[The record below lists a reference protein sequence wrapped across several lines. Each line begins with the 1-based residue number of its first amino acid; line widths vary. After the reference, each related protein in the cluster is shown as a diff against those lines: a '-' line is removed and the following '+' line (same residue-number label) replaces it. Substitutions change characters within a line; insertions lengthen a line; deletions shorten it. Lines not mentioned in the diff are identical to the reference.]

1 MEMGKSNSMNMLE
14 GMMKY
19 WKLPKDQIQKE
30 VEIIFNNI
38 DTDHNGYIEYEEF
51 IRAAVDQ
58 DYFLSNNY
66 LQFAFNYFDRDNSGE
81 LSIDEI
87 LKRFMQNSKNQR
99 DPKVEKEIKDNF
111 NQIDINHDGSISYQ
125 EFCKMMRNIIKK

>member
-1 MEMGKSNSMNMLE
+1 MGKSNSMNMLE

-30 VEIIFNNI
+30 VEILFNNI

>member
-1 MEMGKSNSMNMLE
+1 MGKSNSMNMLE

-125 EFCKMMRNIIKK
+125 EFCKMMKHH

>member
-1 MEMGKSNSMNMLE
+1 MGKSNSMNMFE

-38 DTDHNGYIEYEEF
+38 DIDHNGYIEYEEF

-87 LKRFMQNSKNQR
+87 LKLFMQNSKNQR

>member
-1 MEMGKSNSMNMLE
+1 MGKSNSMNMLE

-38 DTDHNGYIEYEEF
+38 DTDHNGYIEYEEL

>member
-1 MEMGKSNSMNMLE
+1 MGKSNSMNMLE

-51 IRAAVDQ
+51 IRAAVNQ

-125 EFCKMMRNIIKK
+125 EFCKMMRYIIKK

>member
-1 MEMGKSNSMNMLE
+1 MGKSNSMNMLE

-38 DTDHNGYIEYEEF
+38 DTDHNGYIEYEDF
-51 IRAAVDQ
+51 IRAAVGQ

>member
-1 MEMGKSNSMNMLE
+1 MGKSNSMNMLE

-30 VEIIFNNI
+30 VEIIFNSI

-66 LQFAFNYFDRDNSGE
+66 LQFAFYYFDRDNSGE

>member
-1 MEMGKSNSMNMLE
+1 MNMLE

-51 IRAAVDQ
+51 IWAAVDQ

>member
-1 MEMGKSNSMNMLE
+1 MGKSNSMNMLE

-87 LKRFMQNSKNQR
+87 LKRFMRNSKNQR

>member
-1 MEMGKSNSMNMLE
+1 MGKSNSMNMLE
-14 GMMKY
+14 GMIKY

>member
-1 MEMGKSNSMNMLE
+1 
-14 GMMKY
+14 MMKY
-19 WKLPKDQIQKE
+19 WKLPKEQIQKE

-99 DPKVEKEIKDNF
+99 DPTVEKEIKDNF

>member
-1 MEMGKSNSMNMLE
+1 MNMLE

-30 VEIIFNNI
+30 AEIIFNNI

-51 IRAAVDQ
+51 IWAAVDQ

>member
-1 MEMGKSNSMNMLE
+1 MGKSNSMNMLE

-30 VEIIFNNI
+30 VEIIINNI

-66 LQFAFNYFDRDNSGE
+66 LHFAFNYFDRDNSGE

>member
-1 MEMGKSNSMNMLE
+1 MGKSNSMNMLE

-19 WKLPKDQIQKE
+19 WK
-30 VEIIFNNI
+30 
-38 DTDHNGYIEYEEF
+38 
-51 IRAAVDQ
+51 
-58 DYFLSNNY
+58 
-66 LQFAFNYFDRDNSGE
+66 
-81 LSIDEI
+81 
-87 LKRFMQNSKNQR
+87 NSKNQR

>member
-1 MEMGKSNSMNMLE
+1 
-14 GMMKY
+14 MKY
-19 WKLPKDQIQKE
+19 WKLPKEQIQKE

-51 IRAAVDQ
+51 IRAAVDY

-99 DPKVEKEIKDNF
+99 DPTVEKEIKDNF

>member
-1 MEMGKSNSMNMLE
+1 MGKSNSMNMLE

-66 LQFAFNYFDRDNSGE
+66 LQFAFN
-81 LSIDEI
+81 
-87 LKRFMQNSKNQR
+87 
-99 DPKVEKEIKDNF
+99 
-111 NQIDINHDGSISYQ
+111 
-125 EFCKMMRNIIKK
+125 

>member
-1 MEMGKSNSMNMLE
+1 MGKSNSMNMLE

>member
-1 MEMGKSNSMNMLE
+1 MLE

>member
-1 MEMGKSNSMNMLE
+1 MGKSNSMNMLE

-125 EFCKMMRNIIKK
+125 EFCKMMRYIIKK

>member
-1 MEMGKSNSMNMLE
+1 MGKSNSMNMLE

-125 EFCKMMRNIIKK
+125 EFCKMMRNIN

>member
-1 MEMGKSNSMNMLE
+1 MNMLE

>member
-1 MEMGKSNSMNMLE
+1 MLE

-38 DTDHNGYIEYEEF
+38 ETDHNGYIEYEEF

>member
-1 MEMGKSNSMNMLE
+1 MGKSNSMNMLE

-99 DPKVEKEIKDNF
+99 VPKVEKEIKDNF

>member
-1 MEMGKSNSMNMLE
+1 MGKSNSMNMLE

-66 LQFAFNYFDRDNSGE
+66 LQFAFNYFDRDNSEE

>member
-1 MEMGKSNSMNMLE
+1 MNMLE
-14 GMMKY
+14 GMMKF

>member
-1 MEMGKSNSMNMLE
+1 MGKSNSMNMLE

-111 NQIDINHDGSISYQ
+111 NQIDNNHDGSISYQ
-125 EFCKMMRNIIKK
+125 EFCKMMRYIIKK

>member
-1 MEMGKSNSMNMLE
+1 MGKSNSMNMLE

-19 WKLPKDQIQKE
+19 WKLPNDQIQKE

>member
-1 MEMGKSNSMNMLE
+1 MGKSNSMNMLE

-30 VEIIFNNI
+30 AEIIFNNI

-51 IRAAVDQ
+51 IWAAVDQ

-66 LQFAFNYFDRDNSGE
+66 LQFVFNYFDRDNSGE

>member
-1 MEMGKSNSMNMLE
+1 MGKSNSMNMLE
-14 GMMKY
+14 GMMKF

-66 LQFAFNYFDRDNSGE
+66 LEFAFNYFDRDNSGE